1 MGGHT
6 SNKSKNDWNKKTYDR
21 IMLQVPKGKREELK
35 SFADNAGL
43 SVNDLIKQA
52 IQEKTGID
60 LKRKI
65 GEECITVSN
74 DGETQTRR

>member
-35 SFADNAGL
+35 IFADSVGL
-43 SVNDLIKQA
+43 SVNDLIKKS
-52 IQEKTGID
+52 IEEKTGID
-60 LKRKI
+60 LTTRAKKERKEMDN
-65 GEECITVSN
+65 G
-74 DGETQTRR
+74 